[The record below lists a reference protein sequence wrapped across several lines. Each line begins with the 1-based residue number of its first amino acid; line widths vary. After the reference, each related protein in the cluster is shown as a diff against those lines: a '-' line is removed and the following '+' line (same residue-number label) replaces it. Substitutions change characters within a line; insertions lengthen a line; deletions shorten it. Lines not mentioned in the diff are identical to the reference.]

1 MVPGHGGSVSH
12 WHIDEER
19 KNLIVGT
26 FTLVFVSAIAVIAAA
41 WLVVALL
48 LGSAVIVERWF

>member
-1 MVPGHGGSVSH
+1 MRN

-26 FTLVFVSAIAVIAAA
+26 FTLVFVSALAVIAAA